1 MTVKALVTGCAG
13 FIGSHLCESL
23 LLKGWRVTGI
33 DSFLDNYQTGLKREN
48 LRHLLGQRGF
58 EFISD
63 DLLRVPLER
72 LIKGADYVFHQAG
85 MPGVRDSWGKRF
97 DAYVSNNILATQWL
111 LEAAKGQ
118 SLKKFVFAST
128 SSVYGNTGLLPTTE
142 DHIPRPYSPYGVT
155 KLAAEHLCLLYHQ
168 NYGVPTVALRYFTV
182 YGPRQRPDMAISR
195 FIGCM
200 LDEKPITVYGDGK
213 QKRDFSYVGD
223 IIRANILA
231 AEADVAGDVFNVG
244 SGKPVALMEVIGIL
258 EELSGRKAW
267 LEFLPSQRGDV
278 RDTWADIKK
287 ISTILGFVPSTGL
300 RTGLKEQ
307 LEYMKNEKSTN

>member
-1 MTVKALVTGCAG
+1 M
-13 FIGSHLCESL
+13 
-23 LLKGWRVTGI
+23 
-33 DSFLDNYQTGLKREN
+33 
-48 LRHLLGQRGF
+48 
-58 EFISD
+58 
-63 DLLRVPLER
+63 
-72 LIKGADYVFHQAG
+72 
-85 MPGVRDSWGKRF
+85 RDSWGKRF

-258 EELSGRKAW
+258 EELSEGRPGWSFCQAKGGRKGY
-267 LEFLPSQRGDV
+267 LGGY
-278 RDTWADIKK
+278 KK
-287 ISTILGFVPSTGL
+287 ISTILRFVPSTGL

-307 LEYMKNEKSTN
+307 LEYMKNEKVLIRKSHYVPPE